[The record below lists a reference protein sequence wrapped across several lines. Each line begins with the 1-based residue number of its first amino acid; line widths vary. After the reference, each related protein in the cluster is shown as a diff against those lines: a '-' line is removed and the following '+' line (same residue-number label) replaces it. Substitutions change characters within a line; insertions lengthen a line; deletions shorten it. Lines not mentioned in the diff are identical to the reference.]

1 MKQVRWKG
9 VALPDILLN
18 LTPFLLV
25 TAIGITL
32 MAGIIKGMVGFAMP
46 LVMVSVLGSVMDPK
60 LALAAVILP
69 VVMSNGLQTFRQGR
83 GPAWDAIKEFRRYL
97 IVVCVAIFL
106 AAQTVSMIPDR
117 VFFAVLGVP
126 VVGLSVLQ
134 LLGLKFQIKPENRN
148 WSEWGI
154 GLISGI
160 LGGIAGTW
168 GPTTVLYLMA
178 INTPKAKQMVVQGV
192 IYGLGSVSLFFGHI
206 QSGILNQHT
215 APLSAL
221 LVIPAFVGMWIGFRL
236 QDRMDQNLF
245 RKVTLLVLVVA
256 GLNLIRKAFL

>member
-1 MKQVRWKG
+1 MKQVRRKG

-25 TAIGITL
+25 AAIGITV
-32 MAGIIKGMVGFAMP
+32 MAGIIKGAVGFAMP
-46 LVMVSVLGSVMDPK
+46 LVMVSGLSSIMDPK
-60 LALAAVILP
+60 LALAAIILP
-69 VVMSNGLQTFRQGR
+69 VVMSNGWQTFRQGVGAAR
-83 GPAWDAIKEFRRYL
+83 GAIKDFRRYL
-97 IVVCVAIFL
+97 IVVCLAIFL
-106 AAQTVSMIPDR
+106 AAQTVSLIPDK
-117 VFFAVLGVP
+117 VFYAVLGVP

-134 LLGLKFQIKPENRN
+134 LLGLKFHIKPENRN
-148 WSEWGI
+148 RSEWGI

-192 IYGLGSVSLFFGHI
+192 IYGLGSVTLFFAHI
-206 QSGILNQHT
+206 QSGILNRET

-221 LVIPAFVGMWIGFRL
+221 LLIPAAIGMVIGFRL
-236 QDRMDQNLF
+236 QDRMDQALF
-245 RKVTLLVLVVA
+245 RKVTLVILVVA
-256 GLNLIRKAFL
+256 GLNLIRKAFI